1 MKKATLMIIAVFITA
16 LSFGQKQDTT
26 IVITMPLD
34 QFRAVLYTIDAN
46 IDSKKVSK
54 ELLEFLQK
62 SAAIKPKE
70 VYPPVKEV
78 PKKSN

>member
-1 MKKATLMIIAVFITA
+1 MKKAILMIIAVFITA

-26 IVITMPLD
+26 IVITMPLN
-34 QFRAVLYTIDAN
+34 QFRALLYTIDSN

-70 VYPPVKEV
+70 IE
-78 PKKSN
+78 PKKK

>member
-1 MKKATLMIIAVFITA
+1 MKKAITFFIAVFICA
-16 LSFGQKQDTT
+16 ASFGQTKQDTT

-34 QFRAVLYTIDAN
+34 QFRAVLYTIDQN

-70 VYPPVKEV
+70 IE
-78 PKKSN
+78 PKKK